1 MSYEYTY
8 SIIFSKDPFTLI
20 LIQYKYKYKYEYFI
34 NFYNLQ
40 MKKAKTFINILSR
53 MNINVYVKIIVYMQ
67 KLTEIT
73 MT

>member
-20 LIQYKYKYKYEYFI
+20 LIQYKYKYEYFI

-40 MKKAKTFINILSR
+40 IKKAKTFINILSC

-67 KLTEIT
+67 KLTKIT